1 MMPLQ
6 KTQKTIIPRRQQLFV
21 PVVAEDNIGTVTGTT
36 EAFPA
41 FERRTQLL
49 VSPALTEIK
58 NQQSHIQVTNPFEH
72 IITLQPGT
80 TVAM

>member
-1 MMPLQ
+1 MQLRTKQ
-6 KTQKTIIPRRQQLFV
+6 ETIIPPRQQLFV
-21 PVVAEDNIGTVTGTT
+21 SVVAEGDIGTVTGTT

-58 NQQSHIQVTNPFEH
+58 NRQSHI
-72 IITLQPGT
+72 
-80 TVAM
+80 